1 MNNTKQK
8 NVYWDTYE
16 YQICVDDGVRW
27 FPLGDE
33 ASLIEDAIEYKNS
46 GAFQNL
52 DETENYNMVEILKW
66 TLDRNPA
73 SAGYREEY
81 HPEYFEIY
89 PNFGSVDGR
98 GYSTLK
104 YENLSKDIQKK
115 INIIRKALA

>member
-8 NVYWDTYE
+8 NVYYE
-16 YQICVDDGVRW
+16 YEICVDGDVRW
-27 FPLGDE
+27 FYLGDE

-46 GAFQNL
+46 GAFL
-52 DETENYNMVEILKW
+52 DETENYNVVEIQKW

-73 SAGYREEY
+73 SGGYREEY

-89 PNFGSVDGR
+89 PDFGSVDGR

-104 YENLSKDIQKK
+104 YENLPKYIQKK
-115 INIIRKALA
+115 IDIIRKALA